1 MLAIAEFSWQFCSQT
16 GNMDFSI
23 FATADA
29 WIALLTLTILEIVLG
44 IDNIIFISILSTKL
58 PSHQQK
64 KARRWGLGLA
74 MGTRILLLLSISWI
88 LGLEADLF
96 HVGSMGISGRDL
108 VLLSGGL
115 FLIYKATVEIHGK
128 VEGDEHGGT
137 TGGKMPSFMSVVGQ
151 ILLLDIVFSLDS
163 VITAVGMV
171 DADKVIIMI
180 LAVIIAVGI
189 MLFAADPISNFV
201 QKHPTVKM
209 LALAFLVMIGVSLL
223 IEGSG
228 GHVEKGYIY
237 TAMGFSVV
245 VEMLNLRMK
254 ANARRKKE
262 LKSLEENEF
271 GN

>member
-1 MLAIAEFSWQFCSQT
+1 
-16 GNMDFSI
+16 MDLSI
-23 FATADA
+23 FLTADA
-29 WIALLTLTILEIVLG
+29 WVALLTLTVLEIVLG

-58 PSHQQK
+58 PAHQQK
-64 KARRWGLGLA
+64 SARRWGLGLA
-74 MGTRILLLLSISWI
+74 MATRILLLLSISWI
-88 LGLEADLF
+88 LGLEKDLF
-96 HVGSMGISGRDL
+96 QIGSMGISGRDL
-108 VLLSGGL
+108 VLLAGGL
-115 FLIYKATVEIHGK
+115 FLIYKATVEIHSK
-128 VEGDEHGGT
+128 VEGDEHETELGA
-137 TGGKMPSFMSVVGQ
+137 KRPSFMSVIGQ

-180 LAVIIAVGI
+180 IAVIIAVLI
-189 MLFAADPISNFV
+189 MLVAADPISEFV
-201 QKHPTVKM
+201 HQHPTVKM

-237 TAMGFSVV
+237 TAMGFSVI

-254 ANARRKKE
+254 ANARKRKEKKD
-262 LKSLEENEF
+262 LPENEF

>member
-1 MLAIAEFSWQFCSQT
+1 
-16 GNMDFSI
+16 MDFSI
-23 FATADA
+23 FAHADA
-29 WIALLTLTILEIVLG
+29 WIALLTLTVLEIVLG

-58 PSHQQK
+58 PEAQQK
-64 KARRWGLGLA
+64 PARRWGLGLA

-88 LGLEADLF
+88 LGLQEDLF
-96 HVGSMGISGRDL
+96 KIGSMGISGRDL

-115 FLIYKATVEIHGK
+115 FLIYKATTEIHAKIEGEEHDDEAK
-128 VEGDEHGGT
+128 V
-137 TGGKMPSFMSVVGQ
+137 KRPSFMAIILQ

-209 LALAFLVMIGVSLL
+209 LALSFLVMIGVSLL

-228 GHVEKGYIY
+228 GHVEKGFIY
-237 TAMGFSVV
+237 VAMGFSVV
-245 VEMLNLRMK
+245 VEMLNLRMQAK
-254 ANARRKKE
+254 AKKRKEQKN
-262 LKSLEENEF
+262 LDENEF

>member
-1 MLAIAEFSWQFCSQT
+1 
-16 GNMDFSI
+16 MDLSI
-23 FATADA
+23 FQTADA

-58 PSHQQK
+58 PEHQQK
-64 KARRWGLGLA
+64 SARRWGLGLA

-88 LGLEADLF
+88 LGLEKDMFAIAG
-96 HVGSMGISGRDL
+96 HGISGRDI
-108 VLLSGGL
+108 VLLLGGL
-115 FLIYKATVEIHGK
+115 FLLYKATTEIHNK
-128 VEGDEHGGT
+128 VEGDEHDT
-137 TGGKMPSFMSVVGQ
+137 STGGKKPSFLSVVGQ
-151 ILLLDIVFSLDS
+151 ILILDIVFSLDS

-180 LAVIIAVGI
+180 AAVVIAVGI

-209 LALAFLVMIGVSLL
+209 LALAFLVMIGLSLL
-223 IEGSG
+223 IEGWG

-237 TAMGFSVV
+237 TAMGFSVA

-254 ANARRKKE
+254 ANARKRKE
-262 LKSLEENEF
+262 VKSLQENEF